1 LRGLLNRALFVIRPS
16 IIAFEDVA
24 PFCALASRFLLLLSG
39 VLLAASPLTQSLW
52 NWDHFLQG
60 GQDFESGI
68 LIIVVSLCLL
78 LVLSQLCRQTLKL
91 LFASW
96 RQSSSVYH
104 GLKFSSPALVGMFS
118 TFYIERAAS
127 SAYDMVGLPLQI

>member
-1 LRGLLNRALFVIRPS
+1 LNRALFVIRPS
-16 IIAFEDVA
+16 TIAFEGGA
-24 PFCALASRFLLLLSG
+24 PLCALASRFLLLLSG
-39 VLLAASPLTQSLW
+39 VLLAATPLTQSLW

-68 LIIVVSLCLL
+68 LLIVVSLCLL

-96 RQSSSVYH
+96 HQSSSGYH
-104 GLKFSSPALVGMFS
+104 SLKFALPASVGMSS
-118 TFYIERAAS
+118 TFHIERAAS